1 MNDIEEP
8 TLEQVQ
14 EYCRKRCL
22 VIVTE
27 EYYQTLLSGLRQET
41 NAYKTRLRQLLVNKE
56 ENNGENDN
64 RTGVH

>member
-1 MNDIEEP
+1 MDDIKEP

-41 NAYKTRLRQLLVNKE
+41 NAYKTRLRQLLVDKE
-56 ENNGENDN
+56 EN
-64 RTGVH
+64 

>member
-1 MNDIEEP
+1 MSEIEEP

-41 NAYKTRLRQLLVNKE
+41 NAYKTRLRQFLVDKE
-56 ENNGENDN
+56 EHNGEDDI
-64 RTGVH
+64 